1 MAKTYKVK
9 NLTNRTLELVF
20 GETSERVEPRTTSRA
35 FTEAEWKGSFA
46 EQQAETF
53 VARRE
58 VKVIESNNGPEPT
71 PVVNNT
77 NTTNESDGNNQN
89 SNNKK
94 KGDK

>member
-35 FTEAEWKGSFA
+35 FTEKEWKGSFA

-58 VKVIESNNGPEPT
+58 VKIIESNNGPEPT

-77 NTTNESDGNNQN
+77 TTESDGNNQN
-89 SNNKK
+89 SNKK